1 MKIRGREAERILADP
16 ASLRGVLLFGPEA
29 GLVQA
34 RSRQIL
40 KNLLGDKPDVF
51 ALREIETAR
60 LKAAPS
66 LLAQEAASP
75 PLTGGRVALRLRSGA
90 GGAGGEAARA
100 LALFLETK
108 SAGGFLLIEAGAL
121 PPSSALRRR
130 AEEAKNFAA
139 IGCYAE
145 SAAETASYL
154 KNLCEKEGLAIDPG
168 ALALFAQRLSGDR
181 GMAERESEKL
191 ILYAMSD
198 PNAPISAE
206 DVLSATGE
214 NLQAGLE
221 DPRPRRRFRRSRDE
235 PLSLDRAAIGGTE
248 RRRYSCRHAVLFPAP
263 SFGRLAPREG
273 DADRA
278 SALFLAPAFA
288 FLAAR
293 GVSQTVPA
301 LARGGFVGDFAADLD
316 ALAASREKG
325 APQEALCAQ
334 ILLSAAAR
342 ASRAR
347 LSPER
352 RLSS

>member
-75 PLTGGRVALRLRSGA
+75 PLTGGRVALRLR
-90 GGAGGEAARA
+90 GGAGAEAARA
-100 LALFLETK
+100 LAIFLETK

-154 KNLCEKEGLAIDPG
+154 KNLCEKESLTIDPG

-198 PNAPISAE
+198 PSAPISAE
-206 DVLSATGE
+206 DVLAATGE

-221 DPRPRRRFRRSRDE
+221 DPARAAASGDREMSLYRLTELQSAGQSAAAILAVTQFYFQRLHLVVSLRERGTPIAQA
-235 PLSLDRAAIGGTE
+235 LSLLRPPLHFS
-248 RRRYSCRHAVLFPAP
+248 RR
-263 SFGRLAPREG
+263 E
-273 DADRA
+273 
-278 SALFLAPAFA
+278 A
-288 FLAAR
+288 FLKQCR
-293 GVSQTVPA
+293 
-301 LARGGFVGDFAADLD
+301 LWRAADLSEISRRIWE